1 MQKSKIKV
9 QGLKKDINLIEAI
22 LLVVGIV
29 IGSGVFFK
37 PSSVF
42 KATGAPGLGMLAW
55 VVGGIISMCGALCI
69 AELGSAIPKTGGLI
83 IYLKELYGE
92 KYGFLLG
99 WVYILIYF
107 PGINAA
113 LAVIFATQCTSF
125 MYISPMN
132 QKLLAVGLVIV
143 TTAINLISTKVGA
156 KFAGIA
162 TVGKLIPLGV
172 IIVAGLLMGKIHD
185 FTPITSPAST
195 GAGFGAAVLGV
206 LFAYNGWV
214 AVANM
219 SEELKD
225 PVRDLPKAIM
235 IGLSIITI
243 VYLGVNLAIINTI
256 PMSAVI
262 ASQKPASDAAIVLFG
277 QFGAN
282 LIAVGILVSILG
294 CLSSFIMAGARI
306 PYAMSKDKL
315 FFYEDV
321 FSNLNKNGTP
331 SNAMILVSIITCIYA
346 YTGSFDTLS
355 NLAVFTIWL
364 FFILGI
370 GGVFVLRTKHKE
382 LITKDTYKVPLYPII
397 PILGVLGASYVVIST
412 LIANTSSALYGVA
425 ITLVGLPVY
434 MYFKKRNKKK
444 AML

>member
-1 MQKSKIKV
+1 MQKPKIKV
-9 QGLKKDINLIEAI
+9 QSLKKDIKLFEAI
-22 LLVVGIV
+22 LLVVSVV

-55 VVGGIISMCGALCI
+55 VVGGIISICGALCI

-107 PGINAA
+107 PGINAS

-125 MYISPMN
+125 IYITPIG
-132 QKLLAVGLVIV
+132 QKLLAIGLVII

-156 KFAGIA
+156 KFASITTIA
-162 TVGKLIPLGV
+162 KLIPLGV
-172 IIVAGLLMGKIHD
+172 IIIAGLLMGKVHNFIPL
-185 FTPITSPAST
+185 TTSAST

-206 LFAYNGWV
+206 LFAYNGWI

-219 SEELKD
+219 SEELEN
-225 PVRDLPKAIM
+225 PVRDLPRAI
-235 IGLSIITI
+235 IFGLIIITI
-243 VYLGVNLAIINTI
+243 IYLGVNLAIINTI
-256 PMSAVI
+256 PVSTVI
-262 ASQKPASDAAIVLFG
+262 NSQKPASDAAIMLFG

-282 LIAVGILVSILG
+282 LIAVGILISILG

-306 PYAMSKDKL
+306 PYAMSKNKL
-315 FFYEDV
+315 FICENTFIK
-321 FSNLNKNGTP
+321 LNKNGTP
-331 SNAMILVSIITCIYA
+331 SNAMILVSVLTCIYA
-346 YTGSFDTLS
+346 FTGSFDTLS
-355 NLAVFTIWL
+355 NLAVFSIWL

-370 GGVFVLRTKHKE
+370 GGVFVLRAKHKE
-382 LITKDTYKVPLYPII
+382 LITENTYKVPLYPVI
-397 PILGVLGASYVVIST
+397 PILGVLGATYVVVST
-412 LIANTSSALYGVA
+412 LITSTAYALYGLA
-425 ITLVGLPVY
+425 ITLLGLPVY
-434 MYFKKRNKKK
+434 MLLKRRNKKK
-444 AML
+444 

>member
-1 MQKSKIKV
+1 MEKSKVKV
-9 QGLKKDINLIEAI
+9 QGLKKDINLFEAI

-37 PSSVF
+37 PSAVF
-42 KATGAPGLGMLAW
+42 KATGAPGLGMIAW
-55 VVGGIISMCGALCI
+55 VLGGIISMCGALCI

-125 MYISPMN
+125 MDITPMG

-172 IIVAGLLMGKIHD
+172 IILAGLLMGKVHN
-185 FTPITSPAST
+185 FTPIASPAST
-195 GAGFGAAVLGV
+195 SSGFGAAVLGV

-225 PVRDLPKAIM
+225 PVRDLPRAIM

-262 ASQKPASDAAIVLFG
+262 TSPKPASDAAIVLFG
-277 QFGAN
+277 HFGAN

-321 FSNLNKNGTP
+321 FSKLNKNGTP
-331 SNAMILVSIITCIYA
+331 SYAMILVSVITCIYA

-364 FFILGI
+364 FFILRI
-370 GGVFVLRTKHKE
+370 GGVFILRAKHKE
-382 LITKDTYKVPLYPII
+382 LITKDTYKVPFYPVI
-397 PILGVLGASYVVIST
+397 PILGVLGAAYVVVST

-434 MYFKKRNKKK
+434 LYFKKRNKKR

>member
-1 MQKSKIKV
+1 MRESKIKV
-9 QGLKKDINLIEAI
+9 QGLKKDINLVEAI

-162 TVGKLIPLGV
+162 TIGKLIPLGV
-172 IIVAGLLMGKIHD
+172 IILAGLLMGKIHN
-185 FTPITSPAST
+185 FTPIAGPSSS

-256 PMSAVI
+256 PVSAVI

-282 LIAVGILVSILG
+282 LIAVGILISILG

-321 FSNLNKNGTP
+321 FSKLNKNGTP
-331 SNAMILVSIITCIYA
+331 SNAMILVSVLTCIYA

-382 LITKDTYKVPLYPII
+382 LITENTYKVPLYPII
-397 PILGVLGASYVVIST
+397 PILGVLGASYVVVST
-412 LIANTSSALYGVA
+412 LIANTSSALYGVI
-425 ITLVGLPVY
+425 ITLIGLPVY
-434 MYFKKRNKKK
+434 MILKRRNKKK
-444 AML
+444 VTL